1 MPHPTPF
8 HTRTSAFCD
17 SHEWRNWSGF
27 LSAGVYELS
36 HEREYYAI
44 RNSAGLI
51 DVSPLYKYEV
61 TGPDAARLVD
71 RVITRDVTKQKV
83 GQVYYT
89 PWCDT
94 RGKVIDDGTVSRLAA
109 DHFRITSADPNGRWF
124 QDVGYGLNATVTN
137 VTDDLAAL
145 ALQGPRSRAILE
157 EVVAGIDFSK
167 LPYFHLA
174 LGTVDG
180 IPVTVTRTGYTG
192 DLGYELWVR
201 PEHAERLW
209 DCLIDRG
216 NGHGILPAGIIA
228 LDIARVEAGLVMIAV
243 DYVSSHHAIIESQK
257 SSPYEIGLGWAVRLD
272 KGDFIGKRALVA
284 ERERGSAWTFVG
296 VQYFWPALERL
307 FAEEGLPPQVAGRA
321 SRSAVPVYEQATGS
335 RTQIGQLTSH
345 TFSPML
351 KQYIGIGQLL
361 TPAAPMGGAV
371 DVEVTVEF
379 KRKLC
384 PARIVPTPFFDP
396 PRKRD

>member
-8 HTRTSAFCD
+8 HTRTSAVCD

-27 LSAGVYELS
+27 LSAGVYEPS

-61 TGPDAARLVD
+61 TGPGAARLVD
-71 RVITRDVTKQKV
+71 RVITRDVTKQKI

-89 PWCDT
+89 PWCDA

-145 ALQGPRSRAILE
+145 ALQGPRSRVILE
-157 EVVAGIDFSK
+157 EVVEGIDFGK

-174 LGTVDG
+174 HGTVDG
-180 IPVTVTRTGYTG
+180 FPVTVTRTGYTG

-209 DCLIDRG
+209 DGLIDRG
-216 NGHGILPAGIIA
+216 NGHGILPAGIVA
-228 LDIARVEAGLVMIAV
+228 LDVARVEAGLVMIAV
-243 DYVSSHHAIIESQK
+243 DYVSSHHALIESQK

-284 ERERGSAWTFVG
+284 EQERGSAWTFVG
-296 VQYFWPALERL
+296 VQCFWPALERL
-307 FAEEGLPPQVAGRA
+307 FAEEGLPLRRGLLGLQLEDLGLDVDDQAGDHALQHLDGVHVVEEGADLAGDQADDLALGALGEAGDVVAPLAEGALRVEEA
-321 SRSAVPVYEQATGS
+321 GEALAE
-335 RTQIGQLTSH
+335 L
-345 TFSPML
+345 
-351 KQYIGIGQLL
+351 
-361 TPAAPMGGAV
+361 APEA
-371 DVEVTVEF
+371 
-379 KRKLC
+379 
-384 PARIVPTPFFDP
+384 
-396 PRKRD
+396 